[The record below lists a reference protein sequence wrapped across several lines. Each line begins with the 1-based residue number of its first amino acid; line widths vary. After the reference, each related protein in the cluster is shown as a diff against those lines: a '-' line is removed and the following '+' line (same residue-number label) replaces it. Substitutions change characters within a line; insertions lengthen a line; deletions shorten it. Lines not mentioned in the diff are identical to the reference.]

1 MKPFLKP
8 LLIIIGIIQILLMG
22 LPPLLAS
29 QAMADLFDVEHAV
42 NFEQWVRWCGM
53 ANIMWGLL
61 VIGISADPVR
71 NKIVVMFS
79 IIFYLFCFVL
89 TLLMMF
95 WFGELDPARWA
106 WWIPVVFP
114 VIFFILLIVYYP
126 KERAV

>member
-8 LLIIIGIIQILLMG
+8 LLIIIGIIQIVLMG
-22 LPPLLAS
+22 LPLLLAS
-29 QAMADLFDVEHAV
+29 QTTADLFGVEHAT
-42 NFEQWVRWCGM
+42 NFEEWARWCGM

-61 VIGISADPVR
+61 LIGISVDPVR

-79 IIFYLFCFVL
+79 IIFYLFCLVL
-89 TLLMMF
+89 TLMMMF
-95 WFGELDPARWA
+95 WFGELNPALWT

-114 VIFFILLIVYYP
+114 AIFFILLIVYYP